1 MNKLFRNP
9 HLGLFA
15 ATLAI
20 VVAALTTGC
29 DVAQAKSLAAGPG
42 APRGQQKPKYF
53 GDEFAQAQQAL
64 KDKPAAEMPQA
75 F

>member
-1 MNKLFRNP
+1 MNTLSSNMRRGL
-9 HLGLFA
+9 LG

-20 VVAALTTGC
+20 GLAT
-29 DVAQAKSLAAGPG
+29 LAAKPG
-42 APRGQQKPKYF
+42 YF